1 MSRFSLF
8 FVQFIVFSL
17 FALVGFSQETHEF
30 NFSSDLVS
38 GCSPLKVT
46 FSNETDVAYRYDYSY
61 EWIVE
66 SGKFSTQ
73 TDVVENTYVNPGI
86 YTVTMRVYDDS
97 QNLVETVSKPDYI
110 TVFRDPHV
118 TIQSDKQEA
127 CVNSPVQ
134 FSVDQVDSDA
144 PIDSWKWV
152 ISDGTSYYGESIPAH
167 SFFYASDFTIFVTVT
182 DTNGCINRERSE
194 IEVAIFDDFPMTNF
208 IPDNSQI
215 CEPSLTVNFNNVT
228 TPDDVS
234 YEWDFGDGTTSTDTN
249 PSHVYNG
256 YGEYYAQL
264 TATSP
269 HGCESSS
276 ARPIR
281 LIDYNPSI
289 IVNDGVKV
297 VDGNK
302 ACPGTISF
310 EADVEP
316 SSPSTI
322 SYEWDFGNDGS
333 YDSNSGALFSQD
345 ISSGGLYQIKLRASN
360 GVCMDSV
367 VQVFEVED
375 ELQISYEPT
384 DLFFCEAPATVDYVA
399 QSNLSGTAF
408 DWSFYNG
415 LKSGE
420 NVAVEYIS
428 SGFFSETLHAVS
440 PNGCEAS
447 VSKTDNVEIATHSL
461 KIFPTSKISGCAP
474 YSVSFDTLF
483 SYSAIGHDPIS
494 LVEWDLDDDGTV
506 DVTGPDA
513 PIHEF
518 TARGEYPARVTITTQ
533 KGCVFSDVTQDIMP
547 LSPATRELVVVGDSV
562 GADLIFP
569 DTVLCASSSL
579 TTLFESNDEF
589 EYRYD
594 TKYDTLVVT
603 FYPDEPLVYPP
614 AIATKI
620 PPGDFDP
627 QIRDTVGPHKVL
639 FYLSDH
645 GCSDSFVDSTDD
657 KTRQTEILV
666 QGPIIELEQ
675 SSKDCEDNYNYT
687 YELTKTV
694 NVDLSKPGNYYD
706 WYIGNVV
713 NSQVVGKKKIAS
725 NVKTLDIDYEHDTL
739 GRGRYMIQVI
749 AYNAEDG
756 CYDSASVETRVT
768 DIEPA
773 YTLRDTTVCL
783 NDVAVFEQRPD
794 SYDVNQA
801 FWIHPDNPTQE
812 IEISPYQDSIFYG
825 FNSRNIRNVTVVG
838 YDVYGCRA
846 ETTIPV
852 KVYQPQA
859 AFFAD
864 IVSDCLPFT
873 SQFTDT
879 TVSDTVIV
887 SREWVLGNGET
898 ISGNDSIVQTDYT
911 QKGLTSPSLRVT
923 DILGCESYY
932 RASNYIKP
940 VVPNSQFEV
949 EHPKVCLNHDALLVR
964 DIDDPNYDNN
974 IDSLLWDF
982 GDGMTDEVSLDDTV
996 RHTYIYESMGGTFLI
1011 NFTAYSTSPEGN
1023 VCVSSTDGEVEVKDV
1038 ASRISIRSMD
1048 ACKEPGQKFVID
1060 LDDTWYKTRYES
1072 VDWWKEENG
1081 DSIYIGNRPNLSVL
1095 FFDEYGEQKL
1105 FLKTTTSYYGCE
1117 EDTTSMIIDVPGYT
1131 ADFRVDKD
1139 MVCIGEEVSFE
1150 LFNTQNI
1157 DVYNHYFE
1165 FGDGMRVSS
1174 GFDGLTHAFD
1184 ALPDNVNNSY
1194 KVQFIVEAPGCK
1206 TQDISKEI
1214 ELYPVMADF
1223 DRGEFDLDTIGC
1235 APYEVSFVN
1244 KSVGLNQ
1251 NNYIWDFGDG
1261 TTSTEEN
1268 PTHSFMTVDSI
1279 YNVSL
1284 SMEAS
1289 VCAHT
1294 MVKPV
1299 YTYPLPIVE
1308 YITDTTICVGET
1320 VDLEAVGDFSSV
1332 SWRPAQLFENS
1343 TIAKTSVTVPH
1354 SMYLIADLI
1363 SKDGC
1368 ESSDSLFIYVQQPAA
1383 YLGAPDSLLLYY
1395 FSSDSLR
1402 FTSEISSKLVVGE
1415 KYNLNNDEITGVIYS
1430 WSPADYLS
1438 CDDCASPDI
1447 DLECGKAGYPNCLD
1461 FPGEFEYTVYMT
1473 DILGCFTEERTIV
1486 FEIVTDSKARLPQAF
1501 TPNSDGSNDLAFV
1514 RGWGVKEFLEVRI
1527 YNRWGQMVFMSKN
1540 MDTGWDGTFKG
1551 EPQKADTY
1559 SYTIKYISSE
1569 DTEEF
1574 VKGYITLLR

>member
-1 MSRFSLF
+1 MSRFLLIS
-8 FVQFIVFSL
+8 VQFILCSL
-17 FALVGFSQETHEF
+17 FTLVGFSQGTHEF

-38 GCSPLKVT
+38 GCSPLKIT
-46 FSNETDVAYRYDYSY
+46 FLNETDIAYRYDYSY

-66 SGKFSTQ
+66 PGKFSTQ
-73 TDVVENTYVNPGI
+73 TDVVDNTYINSGN
-86 YTVTMRVYDDS
+86 YTVTMRVYDDN
-97 QNLVETVSKPDYI
+97 QNLVETVSKTDYI
-110 TVFRDPHV
+110 TVFRDPQV

-127 CVNSPVQ
+127 CVYSPVQ

-194 IEVAIFDDFPMTNF
+194 IEVSVFDDFPMTNF

-234 YEWDFGDGTTSTDTN
+234 FEWDFGDGSTSTDTD
-249 PSHVYNG
+249 PTHAYNG

-264 TATSP
+264 SATSP
-269 HGCESSS
+269 HGCVSTSS
-276 ARPIR
+276 RPIR

-289 IVNDGVKV
+289 VINDGLKSI
-297 VDGNK
+297 DGNK
-302 ACPGTISF
+302 ACIGTINF
-310 EADVEP
+310 TADVTP
-316 SSPSTI
+316 SLPPTI
-322 SYEWDFGNDGS
+322 LYEWDFGNDGS
-333 YDSNSGALFSQD
+333 YDNTGSSFSED
-345 ISSGGLYQIKLRASN
+345 ILTGGLYQIKLRTSN

-367 VQVFEVED
+367 VQVFEVEE

-384 DLFFCEAPATVDYVA
+384 AVFFCEDPVTVNYVA
-399 QSNLSGTAF
+399 QSNLSGTEF
-408 DWSFYNG
+408 DWDFYNG
-415 LKSGE
+415 TQSGQS
-420 NVAVEYIS
+420 VSVEYLAP
-428 SGFFSETLHAVS
+428 GFFSDSLHAVS

-447 VSKTDNVEIATHSL
+447 VSKEDNVEIASHTL
-461 KIFPTSKISGCAP
+461 KIFPTSQISGCAP
-474 YSVSFDTLF
+474 YTVSFDTLF
-483 SYSAIGHDPIS
+483 NYSAIGHDPIS
-494 LVEWDLDDDGTV
+494 LVEWDLDNDGTV
-506 DVTGPDA
+506 DVTNPDP

-533 KGCVFSDVTQDIMP
+533 KGCVFTDITQDIMP

-579 TTLFESNDEF
+579 ITLFESDDAV
-589 EYRYD
+589 EYRYNSI
-594 TKYDTLVVT
+594 YDTLIVT
-603 FYPDEPLVYPP
+603 FYPDQPLVYPP
-614 AIATKI
+614 AIALKK

-627 QIRDTVGPHKVL
+627 QIRDTVGPHKVY
-639 FYLSDH
+639 FHLSDH
-645 GCSDSFVDSTDD
+645 GCSDNFVDSTDD
-657 KTRQTEILV
+657 KTRPTEILV
-666 QGPIIELEQ
+666 QGPILELKQ
-675 SSKDCEDNYNYT
+675 SLKDCDDNYNYS

-694 NVDLSKPGNYYD
+694 NVDTIKPGNYYD

-713 NSQVVGKKKIAS
+713 NSQVVGKKKIAR
-725 NVKTLDIDYEHDTL
+725 NVKTLDINFDHDTL

-756 CYDSASVETRVT
+756 CYDSVSVDTRVT

-773 YTLRDTTVCL
+773 YTLQDTTVCL
-783 NDVAVFEQRPD
+783 NDIAVFEQRPN
-794 SYDVNQA
+794 SHDVSEA
-801 FWIHPDNPTQE
+801 FWIHPDNPEE
-812 IEISPYQDSIFYG
+812 IEISIEQDSIFYH
-825 FNSRNIRNVTVVG
+825 FNSLDIRRVTVVG
-838 YDVYGCRA
+838 YDIYGCRA

-864 IVSDCLPFT
+864 IVSDCLPFE
-873 SQFTDT
+873 SEFVDT
-879 TVSDTVIV
+879 TLSDTTIV
-887 SREWVLGNGET
+887 SREWDFGNGQT
-898 ISGNDSIVQTDYT
+898 VTGNDSIVQTEYAA
-911 QKGLTSPSLRVT
+911 KGLTSPSLRVT

-940 VVPNSQFEV
+940 VVPNSQFV
-949 EHPKVCLNHDALLVR
+949 VANPKLCLNHNVLLVR
-964 DIDDPNYDNN
+964 DTDDPNYDNN

-982 GDGMTDEVSLDDTV
+982 GDGTTDDVSLDDTV
-996 RHTYIYESMGGTFLI
+996 RHKYIYESMGGTFLI
-1011 NFTAYSTSPEGN
+1011 DFTAYSTSPEGH
-1023 VCVSSTDGEVEVKDV
+1023 VCVASSDGEVEVKDV

-1048 ACKEPGQKFVID
+1048 ECKEPGQKFVID
-1060 LDDTWYKTRYES
+1060 LNETWYKTRYET

-1095 FFDEYGEQKL
+1095 FFDEFGEQKL

-1117 EDTTSMIIDVPGYT
+1117 EDTTQMIIDVPGYT
-1131 ADFRVDKD
+1131 ADFSVDKD
-1139 MVCIGEEVSFE
+1139 QVCIGEEISFD

-1157 DVYNHYFE
+1157 DAYNHYFE
-1165 FGDGMRVSS
+1165 FGDGTRVSS
-1174 GFDGLTHAFD
+1174 GFDDLTHAYD

-1214 ELYPVMADF
+1214 ALYPVMADF
-1223 DRGEFDLDTIGC
+1223 DRGEFDIDTIGC

-1251 NNYIWDFGDG
+1251 NNYTWDFGDG
-1261 TTSTEEN
+1261 TTSMEEN

-1289 VCAHT
+1289 VCDHT
-1294 MVKPV
+1294 KAKPI
-1299 YTYPLPIVE
+1299 YTYPLPVVE
-1308 YITDTTICVGET
+1308 YITDTAICVGET
-1320 VDLEAVGDFSSV
+1320 VSIEALGDFSAI
-1332 SWRPAQLFENS
+1332 SWRPSQLFANPTNS
-1343 TIAKTSVTVPH
+1343 KTTVTVPQ
-1354 SMYLIADLI
+1354 SMYLNADLV
-1363 SKDGC
+1363 SQYDC
-1368 ESSDSLFIYVQQPAA
+1368 ESTDSLFMYVQQHAA
-1383 YLGAPDSLLLYY
+1383 YIGAPDSLLLYY
-1395 FSSDSLR
+1395 FSADSLR
-1402 FTSEISSKLVVGE
+1402 FTSEITSKLVAGE
-1415 KYNLNNDEITGVIYS
+1415 KYNLNNDEITGIIYS
-1430 WSPADYLS
+1430 WTPANYLS
-1438 CDDCASPDI
+1438 CDDCASPDV

-1461 FPGEFEYTVYMT
+1461 FPGELEYTVYMS
-1473 DILGCFTEERTIV
+1473 DVLGCFTEERTIR
-1486 FEIVTDSKARLPQAF
+1486 FEIVTDSKARMPQAF
-1501 TPNSDGSNDLAFV
+1501 TPNSDGSNDFAFV

-1540 MDTGWDGTFKG
+1540 IDAGWDGRFKG

-1569 DTEEF
+1569 NKEEF